1 MNTLDGWAGAMAMH
15 LVTWLDGRVDASRR
29 GWIVALAAETEN
41 IDGGWNKLR
50 WAISGLPLAWSFRR
64 PPAPRVAGAW
74 STAVNPR
81 LYIAAL
87 NRNTADLISYTTTV
101 SLIGIVV
108 VLAVFIMPVFQAM
121 LASAG
126 IALPLA
132 TRIVLRVL
140 SGPYFLLGLLLTPLL
155 LHWHAVRSGKPAIA
169 ARRAL
174 PVVNFL
180 CVVALVGMVSGFVGF
195 LTNLRPVVAAIRA
208 SSVVTSPAPSKSSLL
223 PSQQRI
229 QLRERGRLAR

>member
-1 MNTLDGWAGAMAMH
+1 MHILDGWAGTMAMR

-29 GWIVALAAETEN
+29 GWIAALAAETEN
-41 IDGGWNKLR
+41 IDGGWSKLR

-64 PPAPRVAGAW
+64 PPVPRVAGAW

-87 NRNTADLISYTTTV
+87 NRNSADLISYTTTI

-126 IALPLA
+126 LSLPLA
-132 TRIVLRVL
+132 ARIVLRVI
-140 SGPYFLLGLLLTPLL
+140 SSPYFVYGVLLTPLL
-155 LHWHAVRSGKPAIA
+155 LHWHTVRTGKPAIS

-174 PVVNFL
+174 PVLNFL
-180 CVVALVGMVSGFVGF
+180 CVVALVGMITGFVGF

-208 SSVVTSPAPSKSSLL
+208 SSGVTAPAPSKSSLL
-223 PSQQRI
+223 PSQQSI
-229 QLRERGRLAR
+229 QLREHRRLAP